1 MSSPVSAP
9 RWPAHTIAVD
19 WSKPI
24 EGMVCAAMWPTMS
37 LGIRERWFDELYVW
51 TEGFQASTTQ
61 RARIQLNAVRKSF
74 ALLEQER
81 VRKIGVT
88 LSFGTIERGLD
99 TLTAQFEE
107 NLLLSHRIVVL
118 LRGQFDRLR
127 SPYRVQGFIDWM
139 RSQLIPVG
147 YRLTSPRIGME
158 MSTIDFLRPDF
169 AKVSAPTSIRVE
181 YWRDMLVEARSAG
194 LNPDWLVVSG
204 IDTEAQK
211 TLAKEAGF
219 AFAQG
224 SAVKAA
230 YDPPSTRRPATL
242 PAELLSAAGD
252 STAPATIPGA
262 TSVT

>member
-1 MSSPVSAP
+1 MSGP
-9 RWPAHTIAVD
+9 RWPAPTIAVD
-19 WSKPI
+19 WNKPI

-37 LGIRERWFDELYVW
+37 LGVRERWFDELYVW
-51 TEGFQASTTQ
+51 TEGFQASTMQ
-61 RARIQLNAVRKSF
+61 RARIQLNGVRKSF

-88 LSFGTIERGLD
+88 LSFGTIERSLD
-99 TLTAQFEE
+99 LLTAQFDE
-107 NLLLSHRIVVL
+107 NRLLSHRIVVL

-158 MSTIDFLRPDF
+158 MRTIDFLRPDF
-169 AKVSAPTSIRVE
+169 AKVGAPPSVRVE
-181 YWRDMLVEARSAG
+181 YWQDMLIEARSAG

-211 TLAKEAGF
+211 TLAKEAGV

-224 SAVKAA
+224 AAVKAA

-242 PAELLSAAGD
+242 PIEPLPQGGNE
-252 STAPATIPGA
+252 TVAPATIPGT
-262 TSVT
+262 TSVL